1 MRASLPRPRR
11 GDNQRIAGDTEQR
24 TARASRKGLLHALG
38 ASADWLAPAEN
49 PSRVVLGLIV
59 TGALLAA
66 ESGLHDTYLE
76 TFASGVLAAALYWL
90 AHAYAD
96 VLGRRLRSSRRL
108 TPREL
113 GESLLHEGAVIRG
126 AAIPLLALLIAA
138 IAGADRETGVTIA
151 IWTAAGSIVVLE
163 LIAGLRSRATRTE
176 ILLEAA
182 VGITMGLG
190 VIALKALLAH

>member
-1 MRASLPRPRR
+1 MLR
-11 GDNQRIAGDTEQR
+11 GLAT
-24 TARASRKGLLHALG
+24 
-38 ASADWLAPAEN
+38 SADWLAPAGN
-49 PSRVVLGLIV
+49 PSRVVLGVIV

-66 ESGLHDTYLE
+66 ESGLHDNYLD
-76 TFASGVLAAALYWL
+76 TFASGVLAALLYWL

-108 TPREL
+108 TAGEL
-113 GESLLHEGAVIRG
+113 GQSLVHEAAVVRG

-138 IAGADRETGVTIA
+138 LLGADRETGVSVA

-163 LIAGLRSRATRTE
+163 LIAGVRSHATRGE
-176 ILLEAA
+176 ILLESA

-190 VIALKALLAH
+190 VIALKALLGH

>member
-1 MRASLPRPRR
+1 VLR
-11 GDNQRIAGDTEQR
+11 
-24 TARASRKGLLHALG
+24 ALG
-38 ASADWLAPAEN
+38 TSADWLAPAEN

-138 IAGADRETGVTIA
+138 IAGADRETGVSIA

>member
-1 MRASLPRPRR
+1 MLRALS
-11 GDNQRIAGDTEQR
+11 T
-24 TARASRKGLLHALG
+24 
-38 ASADWLAPAEN
+38 SADWLAPADN

-66 ESGLHDTYLE
+66 ESGLHDNYLE
-76 TFASGVLAAALYWL
+76 TFASGALAALLYWL

-108 TPREL
+108 TAREL
-113 GESLLHEGAVIRG
+113 GESFLHESAVIRG
-126 AAIPLLALLIAA
+126 AAIPLFALLIAA
-138 IAGADRETGVTIA
+138 IAGADRETGVSIA

-163 LIAGLRSRATRTE
+163 LIAGLRSHATRGE

-190 VIALKALLAH
+190 VIALKALLGH